1 MALNDLRAQ
10 ERGVL
15 IQIASMIMNSAKSL
29 SSWSTKISSS
39 FRISEVT
46 ELPGGMMISV
56 INNAPEAHAF
66 EHGSGIHGEKG
77 ETYVIAPVN
86 APALVFMGT
95 HEWAGQVIVAPP
107 MGGGVVHHPGVGA
120 RPFMNPAV
128 QANRVQA
135 MEMLKSAVGSSV
147 KMTIREAWKHA

>member
-66 EHGSGIHGEKG
+66 EHGSGIHGETG
-77 ETYVIAPVN
+77 ETYIIQAVN
-86 APALVFMGT
+86 APFLVFPGT
-95 HEWAGQVIVAPP
+95 HEWEGQTIRIPI
-107 MGGGVVHHPGVGA
+107 VHHPGVGA
-120 RPFMNPAV
+120 KPFLNPAV
-128 QANRVQA
+128 EANRAQA
-135 MEMLKSAVGSSV
+135 IEMLKQAVGSSV
-147 KMTIREAWKHA
+147 KMTIREAWKRA